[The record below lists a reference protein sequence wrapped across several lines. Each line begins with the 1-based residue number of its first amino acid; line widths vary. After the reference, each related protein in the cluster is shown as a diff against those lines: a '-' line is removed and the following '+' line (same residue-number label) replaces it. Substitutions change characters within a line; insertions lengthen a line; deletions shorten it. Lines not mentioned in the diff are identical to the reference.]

1 MKVVIQR
8 VSQARVLV
16 GEKVV
21 GEIGNGL
28 FILLGVAR
36 GDTTKDVDTLVEKI
50 TKLRI
55 MSDNNQKMNLSIL
68 DVSAS
73 VLVVSQ
79 FTLLADTKKGNR
91 PSFIHA
97 ADPDEAKK
105 IYEYFIQ
112 SLKESKINVQSGEFG
127 EYMIID
133 VKLDGPVTITLET

>member
-1 MKVVIQR
+1 MVIQR